1 MLKIIK
7 YLIMLLK
14 DPKTYKWGTI
24 GVFALICDLS
34 LYKFLLNIVDM
45 DLAKGAATFL
55 GVNISFHFN
64 RIWTFKSA
72 SSYFD
77 DLKRYL
83 ALYIIAILVNV
94 AVNNFVFSILQN
106 IKYYLDEFKKDFQP
120 MKFGQRL
127 WVFPSWESQ
136 IKLPNDS
143 IIVNMELLD
152 LSVTTYLYC
161 I

>member
-83 ALYIIAILVNV
+83 ALYIIAIIVNV
-94 AVNNFVFSILQN
+94 AVNNFVFRILQD
-106 IKYYLDEFKKDFQP
+106 IDTAYFISLFVSVIIGY
-120 MKFGQRL
+120 FGQRL
-127 WVFPSWESQ
+127 WVFKNRAKE
-136 IKLPNDS
+136 
-143 IIVNMELLD
+143 VR
-152 LSVTTYLYC
+152 
-161 I
+161 